1 MASLTSKVTQ
11 GFSVKKVLKERE
23 VTAAGLRLILD
34 LFCYQ
39 LSSVAKECADL
50 GLSFWSV
57 SKQSFSHCKSSC
69 WESTALIGARIHAC
83 PQTSL
88 SLASYWCKASTV
100 NMPGPL
106 HAETLVTP
114 DVACQDMGST
124 LQTCGAGCWPTS
136 PFHGNTGP
144 GFPVLS

>member
-1 MASLTSKVTQ
+1 MALLTSKVTQ
-11 GFSVKKVLKERE
+11 GLSVKTVQKERE
-23 VTAAGLRLILD
+23 VTAAGLHLILD

-39 LSSVAKECADL
+39 LSSVAKGCAGL

-57 SKQSFSHCKSSC
+57 SKQSFSHYKSSC
-69 WESTALIGARIHAC
+69 WESAPLTGARTHAC

-88 SLASYWCKASTV
+88 CLTSYWCKASTV

-106 HAETLVTP
+106 HAETLVTS